1 MAADLKIVV
10 NGTPTPVYLGENT
23 VIASQKAAQASASAD
38 AAALSEATAESAAG
52 PTYPDTSAGLAA
64 TTNGQSFAVDNGDGT
79 VTIYLNDGGVAVAQR
94 TLATTAALRSSSGG
108 ELVGSQRQGDASA
121 VTLDLNKR
129 LDVRAPI
136 PEEFGAKAGDD
147 SVDSATGIQ
156 AAMLNFGYPLARTD
170 LTGLGLVE
178 YKTGIYF
185 TKGTVII
192 PQGVGISRSEE
203 HTSELQSLMRISYA
217 VF

>member
-79 VTIYLNDGGVAVAQR
+79 VT
-94 TLATTAALRSSSGG
+94 RSQ
-108 ELVGSQRQGDASA
+108 ERRVGKDCGSTCR
-121 VTLDLNKR
+121 
-129 LDVRAPI
+129 
-136 PEEFGAKAGDD
+136 
-147 SVDSATGIQ
+147 
-156 AAMLNFGYPLARTD
+156 
-170 LTGLGLVE
+170 
-178 YKTGIYF
+178 
-185 TKGTVII
+185 
-192 PQGVGISRSEE
+192 SRGSPY
-203 HTSELQSLMRISYA
+203 H
-217 VF
+217 

>member
-1 MAADLKIVV
+1 MRISDWSSGRVLFR
-10 NGTPTPVYLGENT
+10 
-23 VIASQKAAQASASAD
+23 S
-38 AAALSEATAESAAG
+38 
-52 PTYPDTSAGLAA
+52 
-64 TTNGQSFAVDNGDGT
+64 
-79 VTIYLNDGGVAVAQR
+79 
-94 TLATTAALRSSSGG
+94 SSSGG

-178 YKTGIYF
+178 YKTGIYY

-192 PQGVGISRSEE
+192 PPGGGISVKKDRKSKRQNY
-203 HTSELQSLMRISYA
+203 SQ
-217 VF
+217 